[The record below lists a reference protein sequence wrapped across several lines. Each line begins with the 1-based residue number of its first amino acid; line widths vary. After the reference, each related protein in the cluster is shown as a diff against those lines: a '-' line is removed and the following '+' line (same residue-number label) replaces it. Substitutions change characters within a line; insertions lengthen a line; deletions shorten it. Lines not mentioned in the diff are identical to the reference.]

1 MRLVFAL
8 FVAALVLSV
17 WLFSPKDEGERQ
29 VISMPQVL
37 RIAPP
42 EKGEGPVDIGDAIS
56 AAVAGAA
63 EKSSQYQGN
72 AEAIAADQ
80 AEALPDPRELAAEL
94 GLSKE
99 ELRRRLTPPDFEP
112 EYVVEIIDRSLL
124 SPVEKVQLIEE
135 LTTVIDQPE
144 ILAKFL
150 MALRQSLGF
159 DD

>member
-8 FVAALVLSV
+8 FVAAVVLSV
-17 WLFSPKDEGERQ
+17 WLFAPMREGELE

-42 EKGEGPVDIGDAIS
+42 EKGEGPADIGDAIS

-63 EKSSQYQGN
+63 GKSSQYQGN

-80 AEALPDPRELAAEL
+80 AEALPDPKGLAAEL
-94 GLSKE
+94 GLSRE

-112 EYVVEIIDRSLL
+112 EYGVEIIDKSLL
-124 SPVEKVQLIEE
+124 PPAEKVQLIEE

-144 ILAKFL
+144 NLAKFL